1 MNLSTNWKHKH
12 GYVLPPYPLAS
23 GRATMSL
30 EGYPAED
37 DEPMAATK
45 FHGQQIVTLSYQLG
59 AFFRLEDK
67 VYVGTDSFIY
77 YVEGDTS
84 QCVAPDVYVV
94 LGVDAIPAR
103 RSFYTWEEGA
113 VPTVAFE
120 FLSESTGRVDR
131 SDKVKLYLQ
140 EIGMQ
145 EYFIHQPESARPF
158 ECRGWRRTEAGKIIE
173 VEPDERGWLKCET
186 LNLWFFV
193 EDQPDKVRLMRPAYP
208 DGTPLPTHEEL
219 KQERDYF
226 KEEANAE
233 AKARQAA
240 EAKSQAE
247 TKARQEEAKA
257 RQAAEAKA
265 QAAEARA
272 SVLEAELEKLRLL
285 LGQRSQT

>member
-12 GYVLPPYPLAS
+12 GYVLPPYPVAS
-23 GRATMSL
+23 GRATTSL

-37 DEPMAATK
+37 DEPMAATE
-45 FHGQQIVTLSYQLG
+45 FHGIQITTLSYQLRT
-59 AFFRLEDK
+59 FFRRRSDK

-131 SDKVKLYLQ
+131 SDKVTLYLQ

-145 EYFIHQPESARPF
+145 EYFIHQPEAAMPF
-158 ECRGWRRTEAGKIIE
+158 ECRGWRRTEGGNIIDIA
-173 VEPDERGWLKCET
+173 PDARGWLKSEA

-208 DGTPLPTHEEL
+208 DGTPLPTYEEL
-219 KQERDYF
+219 EQERDHF
-226 KEEANAE
+226 KEEANAEAKGRQEAEAKAQAE

-240 EAKSQAE
+240 EA
-247 TKARQEEAKA
+247 R
-257 RQAAEAKA
+257 AEA
-265 QAAEARA
+265 
-272 SVLEAELEKLRLL
+272 LEAELEKLRLL
-285 LGQRSQT
+285 LWQRAE